1 MVDAQ
6 LQSGE
11 ATVEQH
17 AQAKD
22 GRIAIPMFVM
32 DVAWQPLAVHR
43 WMAHGLFLGQFC
55 CAVCR
60 NSWPR
65 SHATRRHSLQSW
77 AAY

>member
-1 MVDAQ
+1 MVDAE

-32 DVAWQPLAVHR
+32 DVVWQPLATHR
-43 WMAHGLFLGQFC
+43 WMAHGLF
-55 CAVCR
+55 
-60 NSWPR
+60 
-65 SHATRRHSLQSW
+65 
-77 AAY
+77 